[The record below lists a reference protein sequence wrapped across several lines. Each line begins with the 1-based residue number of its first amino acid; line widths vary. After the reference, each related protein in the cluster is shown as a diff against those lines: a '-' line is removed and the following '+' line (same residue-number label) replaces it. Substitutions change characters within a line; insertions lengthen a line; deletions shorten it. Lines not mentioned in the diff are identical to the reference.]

1 MGLRGLQ
8 EQSSE
13 ARTLSLFVGRD
24 EASRAGTWGGGG
36 PGGSGWSGEMRSGRS
51 DWPGATKCGEH
62 AAIVRFGVALR
73 DDGRTGLEG
82 WE

>member
-1 MGLRGLQ
+1 MSLGGEGVGLRGLQ

-36 PGGSGWSGEMRSGRS
+36 PGGSGWSGETRSGRS
-51 DWPGATKCGEH
+51 DWPRSAGSMQPS
-62 AAIVRFGVALR
+62 
-73 DDGRTGLEG
+73 
-82 WE
+82 